1 MVNIT
6 HKSFSLR
13 KAMACA
19 TVGVSSE
26 QTITAIE
33 QRKVPKGDVF
43 EFARAAGLLAIKKTS
58 DVIPDC
64 HPLPVEY
71 AAITYAIDGLSV
83 IISVEV
89 HTIYKTGVEVE
100 AMHGAAVTA
109 LVIYDMLKPID
120 KEVTVRDIRL
130 VSKSG
135 GKTDRGAAISSGGE
149 LNGEKGSS
157 ERGSAGKTDAGSES
171 GSGAERSMDR
181 RSDSAGKLDAD
192 SGIVMDSKT
201 GGDGGLNAGP
211 EMNPGGGAKRD
222 QDRTLQCAVIVCS
235 DRIARGEKQDG
246 SGKAIIAALERNQLE
261 CEAYRIIPDDFNAIQ
276 STLREYVERGFDL
289 VIFTGGTGLS
299 PRDVTP
305 DAVAPLIE
313 KHIPGIME
321 VARSYGQQ
329 RSRYAMLSRG
339 VAGFIQNTLVLTL
352 PGSKKAAEETMEA
365 LFPQLLHVF
374 EVRRGE
380 GHL

>member
-13 KAMACA
+13 KAVARA
-19 TVGVSSE
+19 TVRVSAE
-26 QTITAIE
+26 QTIAAME
-33 QRKVPKGDVF
+33 QRLVPKGDVF

-71 AAITYAIDGLSV
+71 ASITYAIDGLSV

-109 LVIYDMLKPID
+109 LVMYDMLKPID
-120 KEVTVRDIRL
+120 KEVEIRDIRL

-135 GKTDRGAAISSGGE
+135 GKSDRGKADADQGKADIDQSNADQGKAYTDHRRSGG
-149 LNGEKGSS
+149 LSF
-157 ERGSAGKTDAGSES
+157 R
-171 GSGAERSMDR
+171 
-181 RSDSAGKLDAD
+181 
-192 SGIVMDSKT
+192 
-201 GGDGGLNAGP
+201 
-211 EMNPGGGAKRD
+211 
-222 QDRTLQCAVIVCS
+222 CAVIVCS
-235 DRIARGEKQDG
+235 DRVARGEKPDG
-246 SGKAIIAALERNQLE
+246 SGKAIIAALEQNGLKA
-261 CEAYRIIPDDFNAIQ
+261 EAYRIIPDDFGTIQ
-276 STLREYVERGFDL
+276 SELLNYVEQQFDL

-321 VARSYGQQ
+321 TARSYGQL

-339 VAGFIQNTLVLTL
+339 VAGFIQSTLVLTL
-352 PGSKKAAEETMEA
+352 PGSKKAAEETMAA

-380 GHL
+380 GHEG